1 MRLLTIPVVAL
12 AGLLVGCNKS
22 PEGGTPGTAASFKLS
37 LPTDLS
43 KLKPIKQGTS
53 EMYEGSIDRGSDF
66 KKDVK
71 IKVEGPDKL
80 TVKVSPDT
88 IKASDGSTKFNVT
101 VEADKDAPVGD
112 HTIKVTGT
120 PDGGSATTGE
130 FKVKVTAP

>member
-12 AGLLVGCNKS
+12 AGFLVGCNKT
-22 PEGGTPGTAASFKLS
+22 PEGGTPGGPASFKLS

-43 KLKPIKQGTS
+43 KLKPITQGTS
-53 EMYEGSIDRGSDF
+53 EMYEGSVDRGAEF

-80 TVKVSPDT
+80 KVKVSPEV
-88 IKASDGSTKFNVT
+88 IKATDGSTKFNIT
-101 VEADKDAPVGD
+101 VETTKDTPVGE

-120 PDGGSATTGE
+120 PDGGSATTGD
-130 FKVKVTAP
+130 FKVKVNAP